1 MRNGCL
7 GGKKVVIMI
16 KIITNINAFKIIG
29 DVFSIFILYV
39 RNESSFDC
47 TCRDKIKT
55 CSWHLMGSIKASD
68 KLKRVLCVF
77 SDLPM
82 AV

>member
-1 MRNGCL
+1 MSW
-7 GGKKVVIMI
+7 KKVVIMI
-16 KIITNINAFKIIG
+16 KITKNMNAFKIIG
-29 DVFSIFILYV
+29 DVFSIFIFYI

-47 TCRDKIKT
+47 ACRDKIKT

-77 SDLPM
+77 SDLP
-82 AV
+82 VSV